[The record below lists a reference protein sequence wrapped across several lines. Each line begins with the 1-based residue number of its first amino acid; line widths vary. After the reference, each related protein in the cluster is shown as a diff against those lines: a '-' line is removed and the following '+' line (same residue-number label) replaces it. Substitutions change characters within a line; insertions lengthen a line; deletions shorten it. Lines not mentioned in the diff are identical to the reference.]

1 MQVKVGDTVWY
12 NITDKHG
19 CNLTIISETE
29 HNYIVRVKRSGY
41 DFVFSKS
48 EAYKLEKERKEIA
61 RRPPKRTTNYNGIR
75 RKKAMMTTVFI

>member
-12 NITDKHG
+12 NITEGRG
-19 CNLTIISETE
+19 CNLTIISEIE
-29 HNYIVRVKRSGY
+29 HNYIVRVKRNGY

-61 RRPPKRTTNYNGIR
+61 RRPPKRTTNYNGIL
-75 RKKAMMTTVFI
+75 RKKNV

>member
-12 NITDKHG
+12 SITDEHG

-29 HNYIVRVKRSGY
+29 YNYIVRVKRSGY

-48 EAYKLEKERKEIA
+48 EAYKFEKERKEIA